1 MTVLIEDFFNWTV
14 ECRVGSA
21 ERGAGGRALVS
32 YRMVQA
38 LTNVHEWG
46 QSMFLL
52 NRVDSLSQ
60 HGDFKSCY
68 VCLFRSP
75 PRLSL
80 LWNAGHGVGTYFRLP
95 DYSVQ
100 SSGQELDA

>member
-1 MTVLIEDFFNWTV
+1 M
-14 ECRVGSA
+14 GSA
-21 ERGAGGRALVS
+21 ERGAGVVEGALVL
-32 YRMVQA
+32 YQMVQA
-38 LTNVHEWG
+38 FTNVHEWG

-80 LWNAGHGVGTYFRLP
+80 LWNAGHGVRTYFRLP
-95 DYSVQ
+95 DHSVQ
-100 SSGQELDA
+100 SSRQELDA